1 MTKRINHPKVNDPGV
16 TRAPRTLYGE
26 TFMTR
31 PLLHKLNRH
40 SEYYNISSEF
50 EKLYRFSSKGYKFTK
65 LYDLLF
71 SSKNR
76 RLAYRNIKRN
86 KGSMTP
92 GLDKL
97 TIRHLQGRSVI
108 KLLDQIKT
116 MAENFKPS
124 EVRRVSLPKPNGEK
138 RSIGIPSLKDR
149 LFQQCIKQ
157 ILEPICEAR
166 FHKHSYGFL
175 PCRFTKHAIARSMF
189 LMNIVKLHHVV
200 DIDIKGFFDT
210 INHGKLFKQIWGLG
224 IRDKRILSILSKML
238 KAEVIGEGIP
248 NLGTP
253 QGGILSPLFS
263 NITLNELDWWLSSQW
278 KSFVSKNKYSRVGGM
293 REALKKSKFKEFY
306 IVRYANDFKIFCR
319 DHQTAVKIF
328 AATCQWLK
336 KRLHLDISPEKST
349 ITNLR
354 KKSSPLLG
362 LELRVRKVG
371 KKFTC
376 FSRIIPKAIESM
388 KIQ

>member
-1 MTKRINHPKVNDPGV
+1 
-16 TRAPRTLYGE
+16 
-26 TFMTR
+26 
-31 PLLHKLNRH
+31 
-40 SEYYNISSEF
+40 
-50 EKLYRFSSKGYKFTK
+50 
-65 LYDLLF
+65 
-71 SSKNR
+71 
-76 RLAYRNIKRN
+76 
-86 KGSMTP
+86 
-92 GLDKL
+92 
-97 TIRHLQGRSVI
+97 
-108 KLLDQIKT
+108 
-116 MAENFKPS
+116 
-124 EVRRVSLPKPNGEK
+124 
-138 RSIGIPSLKDR
+138 
-149 LFQQCIKQ
+149 
-157 ILEPICEAR
+157 
-166 FHKHSYGFL
+166 
-175 PCRFTKHAIARSMF
+175 
-189 LMNIVKLHHVV
+189 
-200 DIDIKGFFDT
+200 
-210 INHGKLFKQIWGLG
+210 
-224 IRDKRILSILSKML
+224 ML

-263 NITLNELDWWLSSQW
+263 NITLNELDWWLSSQR

-354 KKSSPLLG
+354 KKSSPFLG
-362 LELRVRKVG
+362 LELQVRKVG

-388 KIQ
+388 KIQWKSHVKKIQMKPCRTTVNNFHAAVKGFQEYYNTLNYSNF